1 VNHND
6 SVAAAPDATYG
17 FEAQG
22 KHWEMR
28 IFFQSDGMAYEIHQG
43 GKKLGERQWA
53 PAGEA
58 PKELV
63 ERFMRIKGVL

>member
-1 VNHND
+1 MNNND

-17 FEAQG
+17 FETQG
-22 KHWEMR
+22 KRWEVR
-28 IFFQSDGMAYEIHQG
+28 TYFQAGRMAYEVHQD

-63 ERFMRIKGVL
+63 ERFMRIKGAL